1 MPTHFATVAE
11 LIKMNES
18 ELRQEIRSHQTELQK
33 ARMNIRLNKEKDTAQ
48 YRRNR
53 RQLARMHTALTM
65 VQGKAVAPV
74 ALKPV
79 KKSATVSAPRKATR
93 KKASK

>member
-18 ELRQEIRSHQTELQK
+18 ELLTEIRAHQTELQK
-33 ARMNIRLNKEKDTAQ
+33 ARMNIRLSKEKDTAQ

-65 VQGKAVAPV
+65 VRTKTGP
-74 ALKPV
+74 LKPV